1 LIRCKQEI
9 IKKKRKMK
17 ILEQE
22 GKDKRVKILE
32 EEINEKSKY
41 LKTEYK

>member
-1 LIRCKQEI
+1 
-9 IKKKRKMK
+9 MK

-41 LKTEYK
+41 LKTEYKWVNVNKLVNV